1 MLMGSGRLAAIEQRS
16 VMQPHVH
23 ISAVHGIAVIAL
35 VLAVFGT
42 AHLLALTND
51 NRFGRALL
59 ALGF

>member
-1 MLMGSGRLAAIEQRS
+1 
-16 VMQPHVH
+16 MQPHVH

-51 NRFGRALL
+51 HRVGRALL
-59 ALGF
+59 ARGF